1 MKARIGG
8 KTTLDSLPAAYREAV
23 KACSV
28 ELAEKRWA
36 ELSHITSTRFLA
48 IMALA
53 LNDVF
58 GFGTERIRRVM
69 DAMDEI
75 AIGYSEESYSP
86 SENRNGTSDL
96 ARMANAMLDE
106 LKARGIRVEIE

>member
-8 KTTLDSLPAAYREAV
+8 KTTLDSLPAGYREAV
-23 KACSV
+23 KACA
-28 ELAEKRWA
+28 AERIEKQWA

-48 IMALA
+48 TMALA
-53 LNDVF
+53 LNDVY

-69 DAMDEI
+69 NAMSEI
-75 AIGYSEESYSP
+75 AIGYNDESYSP
-86 SENRNGTSDL
+86 GEKRNGTSDQ

-106 LKARGIRVEIE
+106 LKARGINIEIE